1 MKKLVAFLLGIG
13 MLISCSTSRYV
24 SLADPQAEFDAVE
37 ILYNQHPELV
47 NYYEQGVLKITS
59 LREVKVAN
67 GYDYRIKYK
76 FVKYHY
82 YDYAERMACLKEKY
96 PELYTMYVNGTI
108 EINSLYKYVDEYG
121 AIRYHVSYRRLYDF
135 YYDTAPLIY
144 PYNGYRYYYRPRP
157 IPPRVGP
164 PPRPRPNNPPPKAE
178 PNRPPRQQPNMRP
191 NNPPRQQPPT
201 GGGQGSRPPQGRGR
215 R

>member
-1 MKKLVAFLLGIG
+1 MKKLLTFLLGLT
-13 MLISCSTSRYV
+13 MLVSCSTSRYI

-47 NYYEQGVLKITS
+47 NYYEEGVLKITS

-67 GYDYRIKYK
+67 GYDYQIKYK
-76 FVKYHY
+76 FVKRHY
-82 YDYAERMACLKEKY
+82 YDYAERMTCLKEKY

-108 EINSLYKYVDEYG
+108 EINSLYKYVDDYG
-121 AIRYHVSYRRLYDF
+121 VIRHHVSYRRLYDF
-135 YYDTAPLIY
+135 YYDNVPLIY
-144 PYNGYRYYYRPRP
+144 PYGGYRYYYRPRP

-164 PPRPRPNNPPPKAE
+164 PPRPRPNNPPPKAT
-178 PNRPPRQQPNMRP
+178 PNRPPRQQPN
-191 NNPPRQQPPT
+191 
-201 GGGQGSRPPQGRGR
+201 GGGGRPPQSRGR